1 MRTDLV
7 LLMPTAVADY
17 AVETKE
23 YQKGLPSLPRS
34 ESNNNGSVSY
44 SSGRGGHFCA
54 MKICP
59 LFPTYSSLY
68 QGKPLSAAL
77 LFILPAW
84 SLSAVAAAKGRLST
98 RHCQRML
105 KAEKVPGATQTD
117 AKMYIPFPLQKKA
130 VTVSCSQ
137 TSQSV

>member
-1 MRTDLV
+1 MRTGLV

-17 AVETKE
+17 TAETKE
-23 YQKGLPSLPRS
+23 YQKALPSLHKT

-44 SSGRGGHFCA
+44 SSSRGGLFCA
-54 MKICP
+54 KKIRP
-59 LFPTYSSLY
+59 LLPTYSNLY

-84 SLSAVAAAKGRLST
+84 SLSAVATAKGRLST

-117 AKMYIPFPLQKKA
+117 AKMYVPFPLQKK
-130 VTVSCSQ
+130 SSDC
-137 TSQSV
+137 